1 MAKSTE
7 PNQLDLISFNLAFKT
22 DWKLIF
28 ELILIAH
35 ETMLGYNATGTV
47 LLNEGNWNRTK
58 PVGNQ
63 PAGSSSKT
71 KTVKVTISM

>member
-7 PNQLDLISFNLAFKT
+7 PNQLDLISFILAFKT

-35 ETMLGYNATGTV
+35 KLMVGYNATGTG

-63 PAGSSSKT
+63 PVGSSNKT

>member
-1 MAKSTE
+1 MLVH
-7 PNQLDLISFNLAFKT
+7 LDLISFNLAFKT

-35 ETMLGYNATGTV
+35 EMVMGYNATGTV
-47 LLNEGNWNRTK
+47 LLNEGIRNRTE

-63 PAGSSSKT
+63 SAGSSSKT
-71 KTVKVTISM
+71 KTVKVTICM

>member
-35 ETMLGYNATGTV
+35 KMMVGYNATGTG
-47 LLNEGNWNRTK
+47 LLNEGNWSRTK

-63 PAGSSSKT
+63 LAGSSSKT

>member
-35 ETMLGYNATGTV
+35 ETMLGYNATGMV

-71 KTVKVTISM
+71 KTVKITISM

>member
-7 PNQLDLISFNLAFKT
+7 PNQLDLIGFNLEFKT

-28 ELILIAH
+28 ELILFAH
-35 ETMLGYNATGTV
+35 KLMVGYIATGTV
-47 LLNEGNWNRTK
+47 LLNEGNWSRTK

-71 KTVKVTISM
+71 KTVKVTICM

>member
-7 PNQLDLISFNLAFKT
+7 PNQLGLISFNLAFET

-63 PAGSSSKT
+63 PAGRSSKT

>member
-35 ETMLGYNATGTV
+35 ETVMGYNATGTV

-63 PAGSSSKT
+63 PAGRSSKT
-71 KTVKVTISM
+71 KTVKVTICM

>member
-7 PNQLDLISFNLAFKT
+7 PNQLDLINFNLAFKT

-28 ELILIAH
+28 ELIRIAH
-35 ETMLGYNATGTV
+35 KMMVGYNATGTV
-47 LLNEGNWNRTK
+47 LLNKGNWNRTK

-63 PAGSSSKT
+63 PAGSSNKT

>member
-1 MAKSTE
+1 MDKSTE

-22 DWKLIF
+22 DWKLII
-28 ELILIAH
+28 ELILSAH
-35 ETMLGYNATGTV
+35 KMMVGYIATGTV
-47 LLNEGNWNRTK
+47 LLNKGNWSRTK

-63 PAGSSSKT
+63 PAGSSNKT